1 MAVTVCSP
9 CIDVLIIRRWA
20 ERWNQTTGIRAEL
33 CTATRNKECCV
44 CACVFMCACRPTRPR
59 ICANQ
64 YTRYH
69 SPERVPSPPATT
81 LPRRPLLAIKQRKQ
95 SPPPDIWAGLTTGAY
110 LVERGEEKKTRGMK
124 IERFHRFPLFGLRM

>member
-59 ICANQ
+59 ICTNQ

-69 SPERVPSPPATT
+69 SPERVPSPRHHPT
-81 LPRRPLLAIKQRKQ
+81 
-95 SPPPDIWAGLTTGAY
+95 PPVALGDKAEKAEPTARHMGGINNRCLFGGK
-110 LVERGEEKKTRGMK
+110 RGGEKTRGMK